1 MSILERKEEDN
12 IIDSDGNECE
22 IAKLLFVIFKDKYKY
37 NNDLRKWYSLSLNEY
52 ENEYENDNENND
64 DITIINDI
72 RNYLSE
78 DLCNRFMIRS
88 IYYCNMTIGTSNN
101 NQREIYNKKALISG
115 KISKKLKRNGDGYK
129 SRILK
134 ELSYMLI

>member
-37 NNDLRKWYSLSLNEY
+37 NNDLRKWYSLSLNENKY
-52 ENEYENDNENND
+52 ENEHDN

-72 RNYLSE
+72 RSYLSE

-101 NQREIYNKKALISG
+101 NQRDIYNKKALISG

>member
-37 NNDLRKWYSLSLNEY
+37 NNDIKKWYSLSLNENKY
-52 ENEYENDNENND
+52 ENEHDN

-72 RNYLSE
+72 RSYLSE

-101 NQREIYNKKALISG
+101 NQRDIYNKKALISG